1 MREEILALVYA
12 AIDDVNAQSAKG
24 PLLKKAADA
33 PLLSGKSGVDSLTFV
48 NLMVALEEQIQT
60 TTGKSLVLVDEN
72 SMALQE
78 HPFRTV
84 GTLAAYVEQ
93 VLSRPQ
99 AN

>member
-1 MREEILALVYA
+1 MLELVYA
-12 AIDDVNAQSAKG
+12 AIDDVNAQAVKG
-24 PLLKKAADA
+24 SLLEKTPDA
-33 PLLSGKSGVDSLTFV
+33 PLLAGKTGVDSLTFV
-48 NLMVALEEQIQT
+48 NLVVALEEQIQN
-60 TTGKSLVLVDEN
+60 TTGNAVTLVDEN

>member
-1 MREEILALVYA
+1 LREEILALVYA